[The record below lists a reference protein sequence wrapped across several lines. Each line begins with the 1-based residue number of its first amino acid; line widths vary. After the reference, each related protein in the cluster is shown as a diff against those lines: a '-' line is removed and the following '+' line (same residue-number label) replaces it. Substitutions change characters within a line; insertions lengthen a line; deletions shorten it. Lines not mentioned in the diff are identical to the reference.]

1 MVEMVDHGFRAV
13 VGAFARVYGSN
24 VLL

>member
-1 MVEMVDHGFRAV
+1 VEMVDHGFRAV